1 MRTQEEVQKE
11 IDAMKRDLELMKTK
25 PIHSE
30 EARQNAMFC
39 QRQVISALEWC
50 VE

>member
-1 MRTQEEVQKE
+1 MRTESEIKKE
-11 IDAMKRDLELMKTK
+11 IAAMKRDLEFMEKK

-30 EARQNAMFC
+30 EARENAMFC
-39 QRQVISALEWC
+39 QRQVIKVLEWC